1 MSVRDAASR
10 VRRRQREII
19 CSLLLAA
26 LVAPLV
32 PAQSP
37 CYPSA
42 AASASC
48 CETACSVAA
57 ARAPSSADC
66 CTTVMRGER
75 RPSFVPASG
84 EDGIRAAL
92 AVGQAFA
99 SPVAARPVGLAG
111 GNRSGQPPPPPRRR
125 LGASATAAAQ
135 ATAQAALSLTIP
147 GDFTLYL
154 CLDRV
159 ESRTGLSSDF
169 CFSNQIEEPRF
180 QARC

>member
-57 ARAPSSADC
+57 ARTPSSVDC

-99 SPVAARPVGLAG
+99 SPVAARPVGLAA
-111 GNRSGQPPPPPRRR
+111 GNRSGQPPSPPLNP
-125 LGASATAAAQ
+125 LLQT
-135 ATAQAALSLTIP
+135 
-147 GDFTLYL
+147 
-154 CLDRV
+154 CL
-159 ESRTGLSSDF
+159 LL
-169 CFSNQIEEPRF
+169 I
-180 QARC
+180 